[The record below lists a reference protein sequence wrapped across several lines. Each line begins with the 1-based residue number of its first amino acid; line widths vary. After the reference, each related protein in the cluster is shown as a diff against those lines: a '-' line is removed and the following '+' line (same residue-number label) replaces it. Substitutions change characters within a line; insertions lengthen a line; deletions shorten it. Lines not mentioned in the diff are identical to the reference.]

1 MKLHI
6 LAALLVLPLAAQVPT
21 QQPNPCIQQACFMA
35 TQSATVAGSGGNSTL
50 TIQQPATGSRQ
61 INFMTGIV
69 TCDTQP
75 FTVSQAQNG
84 SAASATTGTAVA
96 LIPLQ
101 VTGSGAAVTAT
112 ANVFTSSNVGGGT
125 AVASVLPFAAGSV
138 TVLDLSM
145 RTWAA
150 GASATT
156 NNYSIKLTNTG
167 PSSCTGAVTIY
178 WRERI

>member
-1 MKLHI
+1 VKLHI
-6 LAALLVLPLAAQVPT
+6 IALLALPLAAQVPT
-21 QQPNPCIQQACFMA
+21 QQPNPCIKQACFMA
-35 TQSATVAGSGGNSTL
+35 TQSATVTSAGTTTL

-61 INFMTGIV
+61 INFTTGIV

-75 FTVSQAQNG
+75 FTVAQSQNG
-84 SAASATTGTAVA
+84 TAASATAGTAVA

-112 ANVFTSSNVGGGT
+112 AKVFTASNVGGGT
-125 AVASVLPFAAGSV
+125 AVGPVLPFAAGSV
-138 TVLDLSM
+138 TVVDLSM

-178 WRERI
+178 WSERI